1 MNRSESKYFN
11 TSEKMCTAFFS
22 LLEKKD
28 YEYITVKE
36 ICKKANVNRSTFYL
50 HYETMDD
57 LLDESVEHKIRELE
71 KYLSPKSVEIRTRIL
86 TCPIEQLDFIT
97 PEYLVPYLNYVKDN
111 RRIFLLFMEK
121 TKSLKLKEVYSGM
134 ISKIINPILERFQLN
149 QTEKKYLPAF
159 CIGGLIGIISA
170 WLETDC
176 KESVETIFEFMN
188 TMIHSIDLKKKFASE

>member
-1 MNRSESKYFN
+1 
-11 TSEKMCTAFFS
+11 MCTAFFS

-176 KESVETIFEFMN
+176 KESVETIFEFVN

>member
-71 KYLSPKSVEIRTRIL
+71 KYLSPKSVEIRTKIL

-97 PEYLVPYLNYVKDN
+97 PEYLIPYLNYVKDN

-149 QTEKKYLPAF
+149 QTEKKYLPTF
-159 CIGGLIGIISA
+159 CISGLIGIISA

-176 KESVETIFEFMN
+176 KESIETIFEFMN
-188 TMIHSIDLKKKFASE
+188 TMIHSIDLKKKSASE

>member
-188 TMIHSIDLKKKFASE
+188 TMIHSIDLKKKSASE